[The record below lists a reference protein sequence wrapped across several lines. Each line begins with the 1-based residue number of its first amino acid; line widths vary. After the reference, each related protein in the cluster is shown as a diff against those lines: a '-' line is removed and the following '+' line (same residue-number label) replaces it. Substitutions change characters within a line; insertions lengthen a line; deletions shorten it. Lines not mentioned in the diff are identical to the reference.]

1 MDHLGSS
8 AWLEAAPEILN
19 RHNSNNPEILTAVS
33 LALRLL
39 SSCEHEAEVE
49 PCISGAAIHISWG
62 AVRYVRSQGS
72 HKVEST
78 PLCGRNPRARYS
90 FLMLLKYS
98 PKRFSSS
105 KAHLLFPVGNFN
117 FTSII

>member
-19 RHNSNNPEILTAVS
+19 RHISNNLEILIAVS

-39 SSCEHEAEVE
+39 SSCEHDAEVE
-49 PCISGAAIHISWG
+49 PCISGAAIHISWW
-62 AVRYVRSQGS
+62 ALPYVSSQGS

-78 PLCGRNPRARYS
+78 LSVEETPGPDTH
-90 FLMLLKYS
+90 F
-98 PKRFSSS
+98 
-105 KAHLLFPVGNFN
+105 
-117 FTSII
+117 